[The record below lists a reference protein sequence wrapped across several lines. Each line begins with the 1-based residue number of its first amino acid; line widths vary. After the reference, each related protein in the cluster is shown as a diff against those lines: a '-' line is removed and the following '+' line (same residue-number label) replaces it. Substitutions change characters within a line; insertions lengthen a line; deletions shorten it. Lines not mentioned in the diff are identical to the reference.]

1 MASELPH
8 HHYTSPN
15 NHMESMSHPNSEH
28 MSTRP
33 RPIKEVC
40 KKRCGMG
47 TSQKYSLR
55 WNDFS
60 INVATTFRD
69 LHSRQD
75 FVDVT
80 LACADGSTL
89 DAHKVILSSVSTYFR
104 DILKNAPCKHPIII
118 LKDTCKEEAQAMLE
132 FAYTGEVNV
141 GQELLPSLLHTARCF
156 KIKGLDNVQ
165 TPPGLLEHNSNNDPD
180 WTGSLPPTRPHT
192 PSTRP
197 HTPRTR
203 PNTPSTRPH
212 SPQSTH
218 PHSPNSVQSSH
229 DLKPFQEHPQDIKPF
244 AEQPPQPQQQEM
256 KQFSDHFLEAGPGA
270 PHSPIHPR
278 AHGYSHSQ
286 PPTRSSSPIPPSHSM
301 PPSPQLSHPQSNAR
315 TPPPKR
321 WKRSFDLARNEIE
334 DPEEQASSGHQTPV
348 VDNGPEFGES
358 VAKRFC
364 ESKRIQEADSNH
376 SSVGERK
383 RFVEPGQVL
392 TYPHSMP
399 ASPTMFDAR
408 NLNSL
413 GLLRHFARVGS
424 SETLQTN
431 GEQPREAH
439 ENSRNGEQTS
449 QNAHA
454 LDYRF
459 QPEQSEMNS
468 RGRDTENEH
477 QRRER
482 LTFRPE
488 SAPTVLAPGVLDMSP
503 DGSLSG
509 PPSHTGHDLS
519 DPMENDERLN
529 HFRNIVVGTLQPVTS
544 AQDLSDC
551 VSKALNS
558 SSGGGRYSC
567 DECGKLFKHPG
578 SLQHHRHIH
587 RGTHKCPSCGKAFSR
602 RWDMERHLNKSKYG
616 CPANR
621 FSSTGQPLNEMGEPL
636 SGSDMGHEPVS
647 LVSIPHEANLV
658 TLIPNNMNGAAP

>member
-1 MASELPH
+1 
-8 HHYTSPN
+8 
-15 NHMESMSHPNSEH
+15 
-28 MSTRP
+28 
-33 RPIKEVC
+33 
-40 KKRCGMG
+40 MG

-60 INVATTFRD
+60 LNVATTFRD

-104 DILKNAPCKHPIII
+104 EILKNAPCKHPIII

-141 GQELLPSLLHTARCF
+141 GQELLPSLLHTAKCF

-165 TPPGLLEHNSNNDPD
+165 TPPGLLEHSAVTEAE
-180 WTGSLPPTRPHT
+180 WAGSLPPTRPHT

-203 PNTPSTRPH
+203 PTTPATRPH
-212 SPQSTH
+212 SPQLQPSH
-218 PHSPNSVQSSH
+218 SPHSVHSS
-229 DLKPFQEHPQDIKPF
+229 LAAAAEPGHPQPEPTK
-244 AEQPPQPQQQEM
+244 QQ
-256 KQFSDHFLEAGPGA
+256 FPDHFLAGGAGRPVARSPGPVGRA
-270 PHSPIHPR
+270 GSYSSQSQPATRPCSPVM
-278 AHGYSHSQ
+278 SSQ
-286 PPTRSSSPIPPSHSM
+286 PPSPHTSHA
-301 PPSPQLSHPQSNAR
+301 AR

-321 WKRSFDLARNEIE
+321 WKRSFDLARNEMEDIE
-334 DPEEQASSGHQTPV
+334 DGVGEQLVGKAGQVELSQ
-348 VDNGPEFGES
+348 PEFGES

-364 ESKRIQEADSNH
+364 ETRAGRYSSEAGRFQEADSNH
-376 SSVGERK
+376 SSQSDCRPVNTSK
-383 RFVEPGQVL
+383 RFVEPAVAGAGHHTT

-424 SETLQTN
+424 CEALQN

-439 ENSRNGEQTS
+439 ENSRAAEVSSAQQVGAHCTS
-449 QNAHA
+449 VA
-454 LDYRF
+454 LDYRY
-459 QPEQSEMNS
+459 QPDQSEGG
-468 RGRDTENEH
+468 RGGAREEERAGAGRESDL

-482 LTFRPE
+482 LSVFRPE
-488 SAPTVLAPGVLDMSP
+488 SAPTVLAQPGTVLDMSP
-503 DGSLSG
+503 EGSLSG
-509 PPSHTGHDLS
+509 PPPPRSQPPHDLS
-519 DPMENDERLN
+519 TSEQMEHDERLS
-529 HFRNIVVGTLQPVTS
+529 HFRNIVVGSLQPVTS

-551 VSKALNS
+551 VSKAL
-558 SSGGGRYSC
+558 GGGGGAGRYSC

-621 FSSTGQPLNEMGEPL
+621 FSAGGLEAGEVGEP
-636 SGSDMGHEPVS
+636 GGPVS
-647 LVSIPHEANLV
+647 LVTLPHSDTPGMV
-658 TLIPNNMNGAAP
+658 TLLPAQLNGASP